1 MLFNFSYILPG
12 KLAGCAQLGRG
23 GSLGNDLV
31 ELKGHGVG
39 AVVSLTERALAAS
52 VLEEMGFRYLH
63 LPVRDFTPPTK
74 GQMKEFADFVESCN
88 ADGAAVV
95 VHCAAGMGR
104 TGTMLAAYLVTQ
116 GRSAKEA
123 IAEVRQVRPGSIE
136 TDDQERCIAD
146 FQKTVK
152 IKNRKKK

>member
-12 KLAGCAQLGRG
+12 KLAGCARPGRG
-23 GSLGNDLV
+23 GTLGNDLV
-31 ELKGHGVG
+31 ELRERGIG
-39 AVVSLTERALAAS
+39 AVVSLTELPLAAS
-52 VLEEMGFRYLH
+52 VLEEMGFRHLH
-63 LPVRDFTPPTK
+63 LPIRDFTPPTR
-74 GQMKEFADFVESCN
+74 GQMKAFADFVESCN
-88 ADGAAVV
+88 ADGLAVV

-123 IAEVRQVRPGSIE
+123 VAEVRQVRPGSIE
-136 TDDQERCIAD
+136 TSEQERCIAD

-152 IKNRKKK
+152 IRNRKKK